1 MEIDPFSFHLDEGGY
16 YEDENLHLFIPV
28 LTSGSEDD
36 SEYGQDEWDV
46 DYDGYYESEQ
56 ASESFISDKDDEEEY
71 LQCQIYSLLEEQFDS
86 SQKRQRVT

>member
-16 YEDENLHLFIPV
+16 ENLQLFIPV
-28 LTSGSEDD
+28 LTLG
-36 SEYGQDEWDV
+36 EWDL

-71 LQCQIYSLLEEQFDS
+71 VQCQISLLEEQFDS